1 MKTCKQCAVN
11 LIIGENI
18 CNSHFNNSDYVCK
31 SCRKIIKREWVL
43 KNEEHILKYN
53 RTYREENI
61 NYFREWDKKNRKKK
75 IKPKSESFENLELK
89 TKQKD
94 YDKIRTK
101 IYREK
106 NKEILR
112 IKNKEYQDK
121 IKKERL
127 INLEFN
133 DEWLLN
139 KRDYFNQYHKKRKLN
154 DPLYK
159 LSINI
164 RSLIGSSFK
173 RACDGTYIKGE
184 KTENILGC
192 SISDLINHLKFL
204 FLNGMSFENYGEWE
218 IDHIIPISSAKDENE
233 IYLLNHYTNLQPL
246 WKIDNIKKGNKI
258 W

>member
-1 MKTCKQCAVN
+1 MKNCKNCSID
-11 LIIGENI
+11 LIVGENI
-18 CNSHFNNSDYVCK
+18 CKSHYTNSDYVCK
-31 SCRKIIKREWVL
+31 SCRNNNKTKWLLVNKEKVSNYNKEYREKNKDYYKEYDKKRRKNIIK
-43 KNEEHILKYN
+43 
-53 RTYREENI
+53 T
-61 NYFREWDKKNRKKK
+61 
-75 IKPKSESFENLELK
+75 ELK

-94 YDKIRTK
+94 YDKVRTK

-106 NKEILR
+106 NKKILY
-112 IKNKEYQDK
+112 IKNKEYREK
-121 IKKERL
+121 IKEERL
-127 INLEFN
+127 IDLEFN
-133 DEWLLN
+133 NEWLLN
-139 KRDYFNQYHKKRKLN
+139 KREYFNQYHKKRKLN

-159 LSINI
+159 LSNNI

-173 RACDGTYIKGE
+173 RACDGTYVKGE

-192 SISDLINHLKFL
+192 SISDLINHLKVL
-204 FLNGMSFENYGEWE
+204 FLDGMSFENYGEWE